1 MTNTLTVFGIL
12 MFTTGTGK
20 ALEALDNY
28 ETHTFTMALGDGALQ
43 TLPVSFRGQLT
54 KLRFEAAAFSNTPYL
69 QEKAPEVLAKT
80 TTRLAGALEP
90 GMT

>member
-54 KLRFEAAAFSNTPYL
+54 KLKFEGRQLRSATPPICKRRPQKSLQKRPRGWLVHSN
-69 QEKAPEVLAKT
+69 QA
-80 TTRLAGALEP
+80 
-90 GMT
+90 